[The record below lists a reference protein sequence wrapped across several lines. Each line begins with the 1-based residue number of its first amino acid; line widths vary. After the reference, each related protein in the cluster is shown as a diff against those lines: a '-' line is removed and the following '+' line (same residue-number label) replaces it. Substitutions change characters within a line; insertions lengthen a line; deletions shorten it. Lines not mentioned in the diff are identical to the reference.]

1 MTPRPPNHSDIGAK
15 LDHLLGVIEGMDAK
29 IDEFTAMKPD
39 LAEFLDLYR
48 SGRGAFKVGKWA
60 GKLIMW
66 LGGMIA
72 AVGGAIAVAKGWL
85 PK

>member
-15 LDHLLGVIEGMDAK
+15 LDHLLGVVEGMDAK

-39 LAEFLDLYR
+39 LSEFLELYR
-48 SGRGAFKVGKWA
+48 SGRGAVKVGKWA
-60 GKLIMW
+60 GKLVMW
-66 LGGMIA
+66 IGGIA
-72 AVGGAIAVAKGWL
+72 AAVAAGWHAFRDVF